1 MARRRS
7 EIKAD
12 FIVGRC
18 LNVCDIQ
25 KGGRGLNVDNLH
37 LVVNR
42 LLIDVDSVDRLQR
55 SVVGMNVICVRWND
69 RRTG

>member
-1 MARRRS
+1 
-7 EIKAD
+7 
-12 FIVGRC
+12 
-18 LNVCDIQ
+18 VCDIQ

-55 SVVGMNVICVRWND
+55 SVVGMNVSCVRRMIVGRGRWCNGITVVKECD
-69 RRTG
+69 TVSGQC